1 MNCTMPTDP
10 HFGKYYQKH
19 LKCTKLNGLR
29 PKTIDAYARAIR
41 RIGNYFVCPP
51 AQDHHLCHSDAPA
64 LTNSLGGG
72 DNYSD
77 TGGYQD
83 LSLKKLHNGR
93 FIRPLCCQ
101 KMLTLKYL
109 VNVRSEIFLAP
120 QS

>member
-64 LTNSLGGG
+64 LTNSLGGVIN
-72 DNYSD
+72 DNYSSHSTTIIFPD
-77 TGGYQD
+77 IPHHYYLFIPCWIIHRVTM
-83 LSLKKLHNGR
+83 S
-93 FIRPLCCQ
+93 FFSIRP
-101 KMLTLKYL
+101 
-109 VNVRSEIFLAP
+109 VGGSP
-120 QS
+120 